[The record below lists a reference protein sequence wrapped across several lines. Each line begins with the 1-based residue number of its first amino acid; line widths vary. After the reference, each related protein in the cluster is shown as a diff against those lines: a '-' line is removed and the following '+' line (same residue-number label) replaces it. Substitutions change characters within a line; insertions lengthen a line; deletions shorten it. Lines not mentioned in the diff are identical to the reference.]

1 MVPKAVKRRSVVKN
15 FDEETWIALIDRV
28 REVLVRERL
37 LNLLPQ
43 QDRSIIVMGIRRQL
57 LTMKFGEPMRG

>member
-1 MVPKAVKRRSVVKN
+1 MKN

>member
-43 QDRSIIVMGIRRQL
+43 QDRSIIVMGILRQL